1 MMPEQADRF
10 PDPSRAGLKGCMTRR
25 QRRLTMI
32 GGSLAVLAIAA
43 ALVLNAMRD
52 SIVFFS
58 TPAVVVEKHIPA
70 GRRFRLGGL
79 VEPGSLVR
87 GDNLAVTFKVG
98 DGNATLPVAYQ
109 GILPDLFR
117 EGQGVV
123 AEGALDAAG
132 VFRADTVLAKH
143 DETYMPKE
151 VADAL
156 KKQGHWKD
164 DYGAKPAPG
173 ATAGETSQAAQNVP
187 HAAPDT
193 AQGVRQ

>member
-1 MMPEQADRF
+1 
-10 PDPSRAGLKGCMTRR
+10 MTRKK
-25 QRRLTMI
+25 RRLTMI
-32 GGSLAVLAIAA
+32 GGSLAVLAVAA
-43 ALVLNAMRD
+43 GLVLNAMRD

-58 TPAVVVEKHIPA
+58 TPSMAAEKHIPE

-79 VEPGSLVR
+79 VEPGSLVG
-87 GDNLAVTFKVG
+87 GDNLAVTFRVG
-98 DGNATLPVAYQ
+98 DGSATLPVSYK

-123 AEGALDAAG
+123 AEGALDKSG

-143 DETYMPKE
+143 DETYMPRD

-164 DYGAKPAPG
+164 DYGVKPGAKPVN
-173 ATAGETSQAAQNVP
+173 TEK
-187 HAAPDT
+187 
-193 AQGVRQ
+193 QGVSQ